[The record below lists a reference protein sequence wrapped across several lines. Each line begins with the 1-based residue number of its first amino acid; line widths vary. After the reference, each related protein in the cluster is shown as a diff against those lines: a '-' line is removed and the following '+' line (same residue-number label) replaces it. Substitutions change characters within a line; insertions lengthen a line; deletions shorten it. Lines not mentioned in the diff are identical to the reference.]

1 MNRLLVTALLS
12 GWIFLV
18 AGGAIGAELEAGMIL
33 VAREK
38 IRDPRFH
45 ETVVL
50 VLQHDQ
56 RGTVG
61 LIINRSSRLSLA
73 EAIPN
78 LPERIV
84 AGTLSYGGPVAPDAV
99 MALITVGEGEKPP
112 EPALKVV
119 GSLYV
124 TGIEALVNWLT
135 TERAGTAHCR
145 VFLGHAGWA
154 PGQLKKEMIGDAWQ
168 LFPADEKMPFTGQLE
183 ELWQELRKFD
193 KAPAAS

>member
-12 GWIFLV
+12 GWIFLI
-18 AGGAIGAELEAGMIL
+18 AGGAIGAELEAGMLL

-38 IRDPRFH
+38 VRDPRFH

-50 VLQHDQ
+50 VLQHDL

-73 EAIPN
+73 EAIPD
-78 LPERIV
+78 LPGLTV

-124 TGIEALVNWLT
+124 TGIEALANWLT
-135 TERAGTAHCR
+135 AERAGTPCR

-154 PGQLKKEMIGDAWQ
+154 PGQLKKEMMGDAWQ
-168 LFPADEKMPFTGQLE
+168 LFPADEKVPFTGNLE
-183 ELWQELRKFD
+183 ELWQELRKLD
-193 KAPAAS
+193 KASAAS